1 MLPFRVQLAPGVPA
15 YRQVIFAAQKA
26 VVRGALNPGDRFP
39 SVRELSQALKINPNT
54 AHKVIA
60 ELSRDGLLEMRP
72 GVGAFVAAAPPS
84 TARER
89 AALLEGEIERLT
101 VEAKRLGLGLDAVLA
116 AVEDHW
122 QELSPEPA
130 APVGAAGARR
140 KSR

>member
-1 MLPFRVQLAPGVPA
+1 MLPFRVQFEPGLSA
-15 YRQVIFAAQKA
+15 YRQVVFAAQKA
-26 VVRGALNPGDRFP
+26 LVRGALKPGDRFP
-39 SVRELSQALKINPNT
+39 SVRELSQQLKINPNT

-72 GVGAFVAAAPPS
+72 GVGAFVSAAPPS

-101 VEAKRLGLGLDAVLA
+101 VEAKRLGLDLDQVLA

-122 QELSPEPA
+122 QKLSPEP
-130 APVGAAGARR
+130 VVAGPRR